1 MKTAVGQM
9 FAADGRSFVAGKN
22 SGGRQETYRCSGHT
36 VGCKAQVRAYKG
48 ADGVWKVHTIDAA
61 HTDCSGGNTKGRTV
75 ALQHLASTAVKDHSS
90 MNGKELKRKLERN
103 TGINVAHRTA
113 NRMKMTARDGDKA
126 TTAAGYQLLVFFCD
140 LLQQQ
145 CPGSVAE
152 TQINNGIIGSEKTTC
167 MSTIS

>member
-1 MKTAVGQM
+1 
-9 FAADGRSFVAGKN
+9 
-22 SGGRQETYRCSGHT
+22 
-36 VGCKAQVRAYKG
+36 
-48 ADGVWKVHTIDAA
+48 
-61 HTDCSGGNTKGRTV
+61 
-75 ALQHLASTAVKDHSS
+75 

-152 TQINNGIIGSEKTTC
+152 TQVRDVFSRLVVCACSKMCG
-167 MSTIS
+167 